1 MKTKIANT
9 DLTKFNQLKAKPNT
23 YYIDEE
29 NKLIAR
35 LVTSDIEG
43 YDEFRNYYTNLKINI
58 TSVYALFHLKDGSFV
73 IYDYIK

>member
-1 MKTKIANT
+1 MSIKIINT
-9 DLTKFNQLKAKPNT
+9 NLTNFNQLKAKPNT

-35 LVTSDIEG
+35 LETLDIEE
-43 YDEFRNYYTNLKINI
+43 YEEFLKYYTNMKINI
-58 TSVYALFHLKDGSFV
+58 TSIYDVFELKDNSFV